1 MWGAGPGAAWRDGA
15 GLKKEAPAGT
25 RAWETW
31 LGEVGGRLG
40 RVAETP
46 ARPAPA
52 RHLQLLAAAGVPTNA
67 GTLTPGE
74 PGKRVGESPRPPA
87 AAGASN

>member
-1 MWGAGPGAAWRDGA
+1 MGRGSRRSLAGRGGALDG
-15 GLKKEAPAGT
+15 GT
-25 RAWETW
+25 GGYEG
-31 LGEVGGRLG
+31 LGEVAGRRG

-74 PGKRVGESPRPPA
+74 PEKRVGESPRPPA